1 MIKRFFA
8 AASAVMILWS
18 MTRQVDQIEIKPLHD
33 FDLAPGPWF
42 QAYLFDW
49 MKAHGTLD
57 PNDATSGI
65 AKGAASGDFIWATA
79 TPEWD
84 RDWFHAHGWRFP
96 PKWVPF
102 QYLATSEGEPGDA
115 CTLRGL

>member
-1 MIKRFFA
+1 MIKKIALAFSA
-8 AASAVMILWS
+8 ALIIRSL
-18 MTRQVDQIEIKPLHD
+18 TRQVEQIEIDSLHD

-42 QAYLFDW
+42 QAYLYDW

-57 PNDATSGI
+57 PTDATSGI
-65 AKGAASGDFIWATA
+65 ARGAESGDFIWATA

-84 RDWFHAHGWRFP
+84 RDWFHSHGWHFP
-96 PKWVPF
+96 AKWVPF
-102 QYLATSEGEPGDA
+102 YYLATSEGEPGDA